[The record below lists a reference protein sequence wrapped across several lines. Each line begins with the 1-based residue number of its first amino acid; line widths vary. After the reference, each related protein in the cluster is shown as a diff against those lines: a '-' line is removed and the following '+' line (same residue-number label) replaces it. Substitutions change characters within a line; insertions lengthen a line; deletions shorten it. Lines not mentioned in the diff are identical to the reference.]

1 MGVSESVERDEMD
14 LVNRDET
21 TVVYE
26 TPALRE
32 VGVFGDLTQGPATL
46 QPEDNM
52 MGMV

>member
-1 MGVSESVERDEMD
+1 MSESVDRDEMD
-14 LVNRDET
+14 LVKRDET

-26 TPALRE
+26 APALRE

-46 QPEDNM
+46 QPEANR